1 MKVALINPKQ
11 MDTINGRYPHLG
23 IGSLASILEKNNIEV
38 KIWDM
43 PVSELNE
50 EDISNMLQDYDPE
63 IVGITSN
70 SFTFLEAKKL
80 AGLSKSINPDVLTIV
95 GGPHISIY
103 PVETLVNNE
112 FDIAIPGEAE
122 ISFLNVVQTLQNNK
136 KLEDIR
142 GVVYRNG
149 SQIIKNSPE
158 KLISNLDNLPLP
170 ARHLMPNDSYFSPI
184 AHNDNYSIVTTVRGC
199 PFKCFYCSSNNGKS
213 FRMRSPSNVVDEIE
227 FLINE
232 YDTEYIQFYDDSFSF
247 NKNRVREI
255 CRQIKER
262 DLEFKWDVRTRVDM
276 VDAKILEDM
285 EDAGC
290 KRIRYG
296 MESGDQRILD
306 IMRKGIT
313 LEQINN
319 AVDLTKEV
327 GGMEILAYF
336 MIGTPGET
344 LESIDK
350 TISLAQN
357 LSVDH
362 VRFNITTAY
371 PGTDMYKFGLE
382 SGYFDQDYWLQYAR
396 GELDYIP
403 DLIFETEEYNRND
416 LEKIIKHAKEV
427 CS

>member
-227 FLINE
+227 FLING
-232 YDTEYIQFYDDSFSF
+232 FY
-247 NKNRVREI
+247 NQGV
-255 CRQIKER
+255 
-262 DLEFKWDVRTRVDM
+262 L
-276 VDAKILEDM
+276 L
-285 EDAGC
+285 
-290 KRIRYG
+290 
-296 MESGDQRILD
+296 L
-306 IMRKGIT
+306 
-313 LEQINN
+313 NN
-319 AVDLTKEV
+319 
-327 GGMEILAYF
+327 
-336 MIGTPGET
+336 
-344 LESIDK
+344 
-350 TISLAQN
+350 
-357 LSVDH
+357 
-362 VRFNITTAY
+362 
-371 PGTDMYKFGLE
+371 
-382 SGYFDQDYWLQYAR
+382 QD
-396 GELDYIP
+396 P
-403 DLIFETEEYNRND
+403 
-416 LEKIIKHAKEV
+416 
-427 CS
+427 